1 MPHPQPIPLPPTAM
15 CSFSTD
21 KASLAA
27 STPENK
33 WEFHPWD
40 TPTTVPQ
47 QHTGWWKLSRHP
59 KAPITTSISK
69 V

>member
-1 MPHPQPIPLPPTAM
+1 M
-15 CSFSTD
+15 CSFSTE
-21 KASLAA
+21 KASMAA

-33 WEFHPWD
+33 WKLHLWN
-40 TPTTVPQ
+40 TPTTYI
-47 QHTGWWKLSRHP
+47 GWWKLSRHL